1 MLYFGWLAIRHKII
15 ATVAKIVLWSVHHLI
30 RLTKSWP
37 FRLLAGL
44 ALTCLLSLHP
54 RRTVGVCVF
63 FFHVGSLWQKLQ
75 KNKFKLLANL
85 HLFNALNANIFQFI
99 CY

>member
-1 MLYFGWLAIRHKII
+1 MVYFGWLAITHKII

-37 FRLLAGL
+37 FRLLAGS

-54 RRTVGVCVF
+54 RRTVYVCVF
-63 FFHVGSLWQKLQ
+63 SCG
-75 KNKFKLLANL
+75 KFMANAAEEQIQT
-85 HLFNALNANIFQFI
+85 FGQSASIERS
-99 CY
+99 